1 MDQAHKLRELIN
13 DYSNGEDD
21 VVESDARIIAISSGK
36 GGVGKTN
43 LTVNLGIAL
52 SKLGKKVA
60 VIDADLGMANVD
72 VLLGIV
78 PKYTL
83 VNVIRNEKTMAE
95 VMLEGPAGI
104 RILSGGSGA
113 MDLVNLN
120 SKEVSHLIK
129 GFMFLNKEVDY
140 ILIDTGAGI
149 GKSVLSFIE
158 AAKDVIMVVTPDPT
172 SITDAYAVIKNIN
185 AGDKSIKVI
194 VNRVESNKDG
204 QIVFSKI
211 SSAAKKFLDID
222 IENLGYIYEDKHVK
236 KAVRV
241 QNAFMVTAPHCLAS
255 HAIEMLAYNLEN
267 NNEFDGEVVTGRF
280 NRFVERLF
288 KFK

>member
-1 MDQAHKLRELIN
+1 MDQAYKLRELIN
-13 DYSNGEDD
+13 EHSKD
-21 VVESDARIIAISSGK
+21 ESKDTKKDARIIAISSGK

-43 LTVNLGIAL
+43 LTVNLGIAI

-83 VNVIRNEKTMAE
+83 AHVIRNEKSMAD
-95 VMLEGPAGI
+95 VMIEGPSGI

-113 MDLVNLN
+113 MDLINLDEE
-120 SKEVSHLIK
+120 SVTHLIE
-129 GFMFLNKEVDY
+129 GLMFLNKQVDY

-158 AAKDVIMVVTPDPT
+158 AAKDVIMVITPDPT

-185 AGDKSIKVI
+185 STDKNIKVI

-204 QIVFSKI
+204 QNVFSKI
-211 SSAAKKFLDID
+211 SSAAKRFLDVD
-222 IENLGYIYEDKHVK
+222 LENLGYIYEDKNVK
-236 KAVRV
+236 KAVRN
-241 QNAFMVTAPHCLAS
+241 QNAFMVSAPNCLAS
-255 HAIEMLAYNLEN
+255 HAVEMIAYNLEN
-267 NNEFDGEVVTGRF
+267 NNAFDGGGSRF

-288 KFK
+288 RIN